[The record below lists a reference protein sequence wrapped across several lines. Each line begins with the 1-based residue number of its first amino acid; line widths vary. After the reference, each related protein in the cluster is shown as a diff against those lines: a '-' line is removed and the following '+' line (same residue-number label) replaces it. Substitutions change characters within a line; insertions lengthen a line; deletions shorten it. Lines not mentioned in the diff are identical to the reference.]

1 MMGGI
6 SVIVM
11 ILAVLPFTPIIMLYN
26 FLFEHGYI
34 NYLIELINEL
44 INKLV

>member
-26 FLFEHGYI
+26 FLVESGYI
-34 NYLIELINEL
+34 NNLIEL